1 MKREFT
7 IGMEAGLISCPHCH
21 FISRVPMPSEEYST
35 GQQHTGTQSLVCPR
49 CDAELHSRI
58 PNSLTKTTALVFAAG
73 FMYIPAN
80 ILPIM
85 NVTYLGT
92 GQAET
97 IIGGTIHLLEE
108 GMWPLALIVFVASI
122 VVPILKLLV
131 LSGLLIS
138 IKLRSHWRPA
148 QRTHLFH
155 ITEFIGRWSMV
166 DIFVLAILVALVQFG
181 NIASVDAGLG
191 ALSFA
196 MVVILTMFAAHTF
209 DPRLIWDAMD
219 SKESEISKKFSQNH
233 PDTDM
238 TSNSIQHNATQ
249 FSQGQQSTPGKRS

>member
-1 MKREFT
+1 MSKKFKT
-7 IGMEAGLISCPHCH
+7 GKEAGLISCSHCEL
-21 FISRVPMPSEEYST
+21 ISRLPSANSSSEDKNPQT
-35 GQQHTGTQSLVCPR
+35 LICPR

-58 PNSLTKTTALVFAAG
+58 PNSFNKTTALVFAAS

-85 NVTYLGT
+85 NVTYLGS
-92 GQAET
+92 GQTDT
-97 IIGGTIHLLEE
+97 IMGGTLHLLES

-122 VVPILKLLV
+122 VVPLLKLLV
-131 LSGLLIS
+131 MSGLLIS
-138 IKLRSHWRPA
+138 VKMQSHWRPA

-155 ITEFIGRWSMV
+155 VTEFIGRWSMV

-219 SKESEISKKFSQNH
+219 SDEETRK
-233 PDTDM
+233 DTDHEDDLK
-238 TSNSIQHNATQ
+238 NSLEN
-249 FSQGQQSTPGKRS
+249 RS